1 MRMVIRGIPMA
12 ALAFCLGAA
21 PMSAQVPGNGTF
33 QWYVGGSGGILSF
46 ETAAQ
51 GRTEVPLGGAHLLV
65 TAKRTGLLLSVE
77 QGFGDDEQSAYLFT
91 VLDSTGAVAS
101 QNAVVGTFSFVR
113 KYSATLMAFPIRG
126 PATPYF
132 GIGVGLLHT
141 GGHNPEDSIARDFG
155 STGFGSLVAG
165 LNFQI
170 SRFSAF
176 GQYQV
181 TTGAVSHSIE
191 AAGPNKSTLVASGSL
206 LRGPTHSFSAGLRFS
221 LGSARESV
229 KTGGY

>member
-1 MRMVIRGIPMA
+1 MRMVTRGIPMA

-21 PMSAQVPGNGTF
+21 PLSAQVPGNGTF

-46 ETAAQ
+46 ETATQ
-51 GRTEVPLGGAHLLV
+51 DRTEIPLGGAQLLI

-77 QGFGDDEQSAYLFT
+77 QGFGDDEQSGYLFT
-91 VLDSTGAVAS
+91 QLDSLGNLSNQAVIP
-101 QNAVVGTFSFVR
+101 VTFSYVR

-132 GIGVGLLHT
+132 GLGVGILHA
-141 GGHNPEDSIARDFG
+141 GGFTVDDGSARELS
-155 STGFGSLVAG
+155 STGFGSLIAG
-165 LNFQI
+165 LNFQV
-170 SRFSAF
+170 SRLSAF

-181 TTGAVSHSIE
+181 TTGPSTHSNSGP
-191 AAGPNKSTLVASGSL
+191 GPNKSTLIVSGNL
-206 LRGPTHSFSAGLRFS
+206 LHGPTHTFSAGLRFS
-221 LGSARESV
+221 LGSSRESV

>member
-12 ALAFCLGAA
+12 ALALCLGVAQMA
-21 PMSAQVPGNGTF
+21 AQVPGNGTF

-46 ETAAQ
+46 ETATQ
-51 GRTEVPLGGAHLLV
+51 GRTEIPMAGAHLLV

-77 QGFGDDEQSAYLFT
+77 NGFGDDEQSGYL
-91 VLDSTGAVAS
+91 LSQIDSLGNLANQAIIPI
-101 QNAVVGTFSFVR
+101 TFSYVR

-126 PATPYF
+126 PATPFF
-132 GIGVGLLHT
+132 GIGVGILHT
-141 GGHNPEDSIARDFG
+141 GGHQPEDSNARDLG

-165 LNFQI
+165 LNFQV

-181 TTGAVSHSIE
+181 TTGATRHANS
-191 AAGPNKSTLVASGSL
+191 APGNDKSTLIFSGNL
-206 LRGPTHSFSAGLRFS
+206 LNGPTHTFSAGLRFS

>member
-1 MRMVIRGIPMA
+1 MRMVIRGISMA
-12 ALAFCLGAA
+12 ALALCLGMAQ
-21 PMSAQVPGNGTF
+21 SVAQVPGNSTF

-46 ETAAQ
+46 ETATQ
-51 GRTEVPLGGAHLLV
+51 GRSEIPLAGAHLLV

-77 QGFGDDEQSAYLFT
+77 NGFGDDEQSGYLFT
-91 VLDSTGAVAS
+91 VIDSANNVTNQAMIPS
-101 QNAVVGTFSFVR
+101 TFSYVR
-113 KYSATLMAFPIRG
+113 KYSATLMAFPIKG

-132 GIGVGLLHT
+132 GLGVGIIHT
-141 GGHNPEDSIARDFG
+141 GGHQPEDSNARELG
-155 STGFGSLVAG
+155 SSGFGSLVGG
-165 LNFQI
+165 LNFQV

-181 TTGAVSHSIE
+181 TTGATSHSISSP
-191 AAGPNKSTLVASGSL
+191 ANNKSTVVVSGNL
-206 LRGPTHSFSAGLRFS
+206 LRGPTHTFTAGLRFS